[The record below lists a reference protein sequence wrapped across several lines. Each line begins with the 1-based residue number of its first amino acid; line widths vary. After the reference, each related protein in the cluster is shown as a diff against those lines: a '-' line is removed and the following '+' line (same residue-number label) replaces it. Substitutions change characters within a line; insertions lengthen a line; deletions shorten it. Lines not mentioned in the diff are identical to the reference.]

1 MLIAR
6 AVYKN
11 PEFLFFDEATN
22 ALDANNEKEIMEH
35 LHEFYKGKTVVV
47 AGNFQ
52 DSPQQ
57 LTVKLGEKWLNVTL
71 QAHSFNTFEFQV
83 K

>member
-1 MLIAR
+1 
-6 AVYKN
+6 
-11 PEFLFFDEATN
+11 
-22 ALDANNEKEIMEH
+22 
-35 LHEFYKGKTVVV
+35 VV

-52 DSPQQ
+52 DNPQQ

>member
-1 MLIAR
+1 MKHYTRFLMPGTKVLAFKPTGEDKKP
-6 AVYKN
+6 VLVVQT
-11 PEFLFFDEATN
+11 PE
-22 ALDANNEKEIMEH
+22 
-35 LHEFYKGKTVVV
+35 GKTVVV

-52 DSPQQ
+52 DSSQQ

>member
-1 MLIAR
+1 MPGTKVLAFKPT
-6 AVYKN
+6 AEDKKPVLVVQTPEGKN
-11 PEFLFFDEATN
+11 
-22 ALDANNEKEIMEH
+22 
-35 LHEFYKGKTVVV
+35 VVV